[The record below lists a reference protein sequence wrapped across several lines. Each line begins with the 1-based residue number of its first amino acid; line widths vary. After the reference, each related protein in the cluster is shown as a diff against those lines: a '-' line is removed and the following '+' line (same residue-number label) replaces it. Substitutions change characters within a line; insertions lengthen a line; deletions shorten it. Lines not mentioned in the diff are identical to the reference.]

1 MTTKFFKK
9 RGSSERLIRYGQTGF
24 TLVEVMIVVAVLAV
38 VAGIAIPNFIQM
50 LPNYRLKDATRTL
63 FSDMQKAK
71 ITAVKT
77 NTNCTVTF
85 NQAIGG
91 TTYTYVVYT
100 DLNGNCEYDAGEA
113 VIDQVLW
120 PANQGF
126 GLDSAQGGGDG
137 LTFLDNDIG
146 NPSISFQPNSIPTG
160 NNGGTANG
168 SAFLTNTNGWTRSVV
183 VSVAGN
189 ISLQ

>member
-1 MTTKFFKK
+1 
-9 RGSSERLIRYGQTGF
+9 
-24 TLVEVMIVVAVLAV
+24 
-38 VAGIAIPNFIQM
+38 PNFIQM

-63 FSDMQKAK
+63 FSNMQKAK

-91 TTYTYVVYT
+91 TTYTYVVYS
-100 DLNGNCEYDAGEA
+100 DSNGNCEFDVGEV

-126 GLDSAQGGGDG
+126 GLDNNKPNPGDG
-137 LTFLDNDIG
+137 GLSFIDDDNG
-146 NPSISFQPNSIPTG
+146 NPSISFQPNSIPTD
-160 NNGGTANG
+160 NNGGTGNG
-168 SAFLTNTNGWTRSVV
+168 SAFLINSNGWTRSVV

-189 ISLQ
+189 ISIQ